1 MSYILRTVRPA
12 NLQNWIAANASGSL
26 KATARES
33 WRAYLL
39 ANSGVGQSLRD
50 LEMSFLAAAGS
61 SGGTLHDRWS
71 ANLTA
76 QSGSKGAEKARSK
89 YS

>member
-12 NLQNWIAANASGSL
+12 ALQNWIGVNAAGSL

-33 WRAYLL
+33 WRAYLA
-39 ANSGVGQSLRD
+39 ANGGVGQSVRD

-61 SGGTLHDRWS
+61 SQGTLADRWT
-71 ANLTA
+71 NYLTA
-76 QSGSKGAEKARSK
+76 ETGNKGPEKAKSK
-89 YS
+89 YK